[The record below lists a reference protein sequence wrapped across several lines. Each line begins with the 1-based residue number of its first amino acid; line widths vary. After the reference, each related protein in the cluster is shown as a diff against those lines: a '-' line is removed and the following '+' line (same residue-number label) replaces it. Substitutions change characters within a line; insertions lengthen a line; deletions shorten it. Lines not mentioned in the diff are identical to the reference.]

1 MRLCEGKH
9 RDRSTQMR
17 DRVLSLT
24 RWTVWMIEPC
34 WQNLMMSSWR
44 GTGVEYDE
52 YSSRMIARWEM
63 KRIGDT
69 RAWNYR
75 CARIKYSSSQR
86 CIYTMRARAIERE
99 QTNAVAVMGTAIE
112 SERTR
117 PFMPETGILKLRIRQ
132 RMNPFEHKSTRRVSM
147 ALPTSLRRVHYL
159 IIITR
164 LRRKTY
170 RNVTRPLAN
179 LCT

>member
-1 MRLCEGKH
+1 MH
-9 RDRSTQMR
+9 RVCGFTRANIATDPRMR

-24 RWTVWMIEPC
+24 LWTVWMIELR

-63 KRIGDT
+63 KRIGDM

-86 CIYTMRARAIERE
+86 CIYTMRARAIEHE
-99 QTNAVAVMGTAIE
+99 QTNAVAVMGTVIK

-117 PFMPETGILKLRIRQ
+117 PFMPETSILKLCIRE
-132 RMNPFEHKSTRRVSM
+132 RMNLSEHKSTRRISM
-147 ALPTSLRRVHYL
+147 RIEWGFQRVFNAWILNYN
-159 IIITR
+159 
-164 LRRKTY
+164 Y
-170 RNVTRPLAN
+170 YNY
-179 LCT
+179 

>member
-1 MRLCEGKH
+1 MRGFARANIATDPH
-9 RDRSTQMR
+9 VRDG
-17 DRVLSLT
+17 VLSLT

-86 CIYTMRARAIERE
+86 CIYTMRARAIEHE
-99 QTNAVAVMGTAIE
+99 QTNAVAVMGTVIK

-117 PFMPETGILKLRIRQ
+117 PFMPETGILKLCIRR
-132 RMNPFEHKSTRRVSM
+132 RMNLFEHKSTRRISM
-147 ALPTSLRRVHYL
+147 R
-159 IIITR
+159 IEWCFQ
-164 LRRKTY
+164 
-170 RNVTRPLAN
+170 LAFN
-179 LCT
+179 PYTLNCNYYNY